1 MSEWYLVVKLI
12 TVVCKTTVATQPGFL
27 VKVSSLFIA
36 VVVLFLVRL
45 GLMCLNVFLIVKGQ

>member
-1 MSEWYLVVKLI
+1 M
-12 TVVCKTTVATQPGFL
+12 VCKTTVATQPGFL

-36 VVVLFLVRL
+36 VVVLFLVSL